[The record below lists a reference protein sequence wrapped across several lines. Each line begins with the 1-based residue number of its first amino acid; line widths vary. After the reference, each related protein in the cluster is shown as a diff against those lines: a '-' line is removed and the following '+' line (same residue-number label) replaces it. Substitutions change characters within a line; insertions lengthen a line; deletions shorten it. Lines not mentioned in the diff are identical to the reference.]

1 MGVVTLDGGRV
12 GSAALRGAAELGGQ
26 VRLGRGG
33 WGGVVVVVVGVV
45 VVVVASEA
53 GKRREGGGEQRK
65 RVRVRVGIS
74 DFSHWAT

>member
-1 MGVVTLDGGRV
+1 MDWVGVVTLDGGRV

-33 WGGVVVVVVGVV
+33 
-45 VVVVASEA
+45 
-53 GKRREGGGEQRK
+53 REGGGEQRK